1 VLTIALAAAALL
13 SAPLAEAWAAPA
25 LWVAKSPTAK
35 VYLFGTMHLLEPSTA
50 WRTPK
55 LDAAYKEAGTVWF
68 ETDVA
73 AVSDRKVAADL
84 LNRYGYD
91 VDHPLTTKLDAE
103 HASALKAVAAH
114 YRLSMPVVER
124 LKPWAAAMMLIALPM
139 MEDGLDPASGADIQL
154 SGSAASDRKT
164 VRAFETVDEQV
175 HFFADMTPDAEVEF
189 LDSTIDENLRTSRGD
204 VGLEAVWASGDI
216 EKLGPAIT
224 GEMKAQYPELYET
237 LILRRNQA
245 WADVLAKELQGQGVE
260 LVNVGALHMVGDE
273 GLPALLKARGFTV
286 ERLQ

>member
-1 VLTIALAAAALL
+1 LRIALAAAALL
-13 SAPLAEAWAAPA
+13 SAPIAEAWAAPA
-25 LWVAKSPTAK
+25 LWVAKSATAK
-35 VYLFGTMHLLEPSTA
+35 IYLFGTMHLLDPDMD

-55 LDAAYKEAGTVWF
+55 LDAAYKEADTIWF

-73 AVSDRKVAADL
+73 AVSDRKVATDL

-91 VDHPLTTKLDAE
+91 ADHPLTTKLDAE

-114 YRLSMPVVER
+114 YRLSMGVVER

-139 MEDGLDPASGADIQL
+139 MEDGLDAGSGADVQL
-154 SGSAASDRKT
+154 NGSAASDRKT
-164 VRAFETVDEQV
+164 IRTFETVDQQV
-175 HFFADMTPDAEVEF
+175 HFFADMTPDAEVQF
-189 LDSTIDENLRTSRGD
+189 LDSTIDENLRTSHGD
-204 VGLEAVWASGDI
+204 VGLEAIWASGDI

-224 GEMKAQYPELYET
+224 GEMKARYPELYET

-245 WADVLAKELQGQGVE
+245 WADVLAKELQSRGVE